1 MSRISWENYAL
12 ELAKTASMR
21 SEDPYKKVG
30 ACALSFDNRVL
41 GVAYNGLKSGKN
53 PDVSFWKDRD
63 ARRPYMIHAETNVL
77 SLFSRNECR
86 LLAVTMMPCSCCARM
101 ICAWNIPE
109 LVYFEEYNSIESKYS
124 MNIFEFYNVKIT
136 KLEN

>member
-109 LVYFEEYNSIESKYS
+109 VVYFEEYNSIESKYS
-124 MNIFEFYNVKIT
+124 MDIFEFYGIKIT